1 MANYLCQFSWQ
12 NNIFVFYSRGILTYD
27 QALFWWY
34 FLGDIGSV
42 AAQLPVKLFLSL
54 KRDSRPTVDV
64 DCKTAVFLRIQVRA
78 SSQTKGS
85 AARLKM
91 ESETA
96 KRRKKYSRPGSSK
109 DGYV

>member
-42 AAQLPVKLFLSL
+42 AAQLPVKLFFERKKGFKTHGGCRLQNSRIFAYSSTREQSN
-54 KRDSRPTVDV
+54 KR
-64 DCKTAVFLRIQVRA
+64 
-78 SSQTKGS
+78 S

-96 KRRKKYSRPGSSK
+96 KRSKKYSRPGSSK